1 MNCSLLGTGE
11 NGLFNFDLNTL
22 LFRIIAFV
30 IAFTVHEWAHAFVA
44 YKLGDPTAKNE
55 GRLTLNP
62 ISHVDPFGMLLILFG
77 PFGWARPV
85 PFNAFHFRGN
95 RRLGVVW
102 VSLAGPLMNLLLA
115 FLFMGAMWVLA
126 TTNIT
131 AAWPDWATRLVGETV
146 KWSFMINVAL
156 FVFNMLPIAPLDGS
170 KILRYL
176 LPHRFDRFFDKIEPY
191 GTFAL
196 LLLVFLPGLGFL
208 IYQPYKWVMG
218 AMLSLL
224 G

>member
-1 MNCSLLGTGE
+1 MFS
-11 NGLFNFDLNTL
+11 FNWDTL

-30 IAFTVHEWAHAFVA
+30 IAFTVHEWAHAYVA

-102 VSLAGPLMNLLLA
+102 VSLAGPLMNLVLA
-115 FLFMGAMWVLA
+115 FVFMWTWWALTTYGITQTWPERAELFVM
-126 TTNIT
+126 
-131 AAWPDWATRLVGETV
+131 ETL

-156 FVFNMLPIAPLDGS
+156 FVFNLLPIAPLDGS

-176 LPHRFDRFFDKIEPY
+176 LPGRFDRFFDKVEPY

-196 LLLVFLPGLGFL
+196 LLLIFLPGFGFIL
-208 IYQPYKWVMG
+208 YQPYLWVMG
-218 AMLSLL
+218 AMESLL